1 MALPSLG
8 RSVASLIA
16 LCAAAAACAQPLT
29 GLTPQEIE
37 ARNAAVGFFLPQA
50 STLSV
55 VRDEC
60 RGLLKDASPSPDQV
74 AHDWWKRNRAELDAI
89 NAWLQRSMS
98 ALQASNPSAHRAA
111 SMELL
116 RSSNQALVENLR
128 TMFKRQLPTSQTC
141 LQALARYQAPQFDM
155 LALAQNPG
163 YERLAE
169 FPATL
174 LRMEQEPGYQPPQE
188 RYRSY
193 DVQVPSGQFG
203 LLASL
208 DAAQRAGAVKDWPGV
223 LAAYASMAERGDVRA
238 ALSAGYLLHRGE
250 LAGQEPSRAYY
261 WYHRAY
267 AMGSPAGL
275 SQLGVLWRD
284 GTGVSPDLRLAT
296 AAFLVAAADN
306 RDPKESTQSLQ
317 NAQELL
323 AQMTP
328 EQRAQVGCMTRAA
341 LDEAL
346 AAPLKDKPG
355 VTRPQLA
362 GADRTIGEISPIA
375 LRAQGCH

>member
-1 MALPSLG
+1 MALPSL
-8 RSVASLIA
+8 RASVASLIA
-16 LCAAAAACAQPLT
+16 LCAATAACAQPLA
-29 GLTPQEIE
+29 GLTPQEVE

-60 RGLLKDASPSPDQV
+60 RGILKDAAPSPDQV
-74 AHDWWKRNRAELDAI
+74 AHDWWERNRAELDAI
-89 NAWLQRSMS
+89 NAWLRRSMA
-98 ALQASNPSAHRAA
+98 ALQASSPSAHRAA
-111 SMELL
+111 TMELL
-116 RSSNQALVENLR
+116 GSSNQALVENLR
-128 TMFKRQLPTSQTC
+128 SMFKRQLPTPATC
-141 LQALARYQAPQFDM
+141 LQALARYQAPQSDM
-155 LALAQNPG
+155 LALAKNPG
-163 YERLAE
+163 YERFAE

-174 LRMEQEPGYQPPQE
+174 LRIEQEAGYRPPQE

-193 DVQVPSGQFG
+193 DVQVPNGQFG

-208 DAAQRAGAVKDWPGV
+208 DAAQRAGAAKDWPGV
-223 LAAYASMAERGDVRA
+223 LAAYASMAERGDARA

-250 LAGQEPSRAYY
+250 LAGQEPSLAYY

-267 AMGSPAGL
+267 ALGSPAGL
-275 SQLGVLWRD
+275 NQLGVLWRD
-284 GTGVSPDLRLAT
+284 GTGVNPDLRLAT

-306 RDPKESTQSLQ
+306 PDPKERTQSMQ

-323 AQMTP
+323 AQMAP
-328 EQRAQVGCMTRAA
+328 AEQAQVRCMTRAE

-346 AAPLKDKPG
+346 AGPLKDKPG
-355 VTRPQLA
+355 VTRPQLT

-375 LRAQGCH
+375 LRTQGCH